1 MLCSFG
7 SSTQEPACAKSAQGN
22 ARKGDSD
29 SGAGF
34 LSVFDIGMLVR
45 CPSIGGYMPC
55 FSESNVLVLMER
67 MREAKRRV
75 RAKFPSL
82 IEGSSGWFRA
92 VANQIKKV
100 RVQSNAV
107 R

>member
-1 MLCSFG
+1 
-7 SSTQEPACAKSAQGN
+7 
-22 ARKGDSD
+22 
-29 SGAGF
+29 
-34 LSVFDIGMLVR
+34 
-45 CPSIGGYMPC
+45 MPC

-75 RAKFPSL
+75 RAKFPHL

-92 VANQIKKV
+92 VAHQVKKV
-100 RVQSNAV
+100 RVQVNAV

>member
-1 MLCSFG
+1 
-7 SSTQEPACAKSAQGN
+7 
-22 ARKGDSD
+22 
-29 SGAGF
+29 
-34 LSVFDIGMLVR
+34 
-45 CPSIGGYMPC
+45 MPC

-75 RAKFPSL
+75 RVKFPHL

-92 VANQIKKV
+92 VAHQVKKV
-100 RVQSNAV
+100 RA